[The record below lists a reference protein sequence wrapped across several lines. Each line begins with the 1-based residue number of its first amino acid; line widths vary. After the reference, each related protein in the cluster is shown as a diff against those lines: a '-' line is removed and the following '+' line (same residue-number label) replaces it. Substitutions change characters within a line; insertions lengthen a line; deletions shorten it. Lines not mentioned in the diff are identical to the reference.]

1 MAENNLKSKAV
12 DYAKD
17 KVKEEVTDAVKE
29 KVTEAV
35 MDNAGDV
42 LEDVGS
48 SFLPWYI
55 SFFWWPI
62 KQLLKLIT
70 WPVRALFKKKKK

>member
-1 MAENNLKSKAV
+1 MTENNLKSKAV
-12 DYAKD
+12 DFAKD
-17 KVKEEVTDAVKE
+17 KVKDEVKDAVKD

-35 MDNAGDV
+35 TENAGDV

-62 KQLLKLIT
+62 KQILMLIS